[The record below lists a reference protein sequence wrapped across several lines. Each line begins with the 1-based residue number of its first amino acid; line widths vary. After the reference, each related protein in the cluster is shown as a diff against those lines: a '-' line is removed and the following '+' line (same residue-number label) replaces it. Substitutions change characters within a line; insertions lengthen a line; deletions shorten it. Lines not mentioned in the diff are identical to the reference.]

1 VKQWIPI
8 IIQTLL
14 LLFILAGWCMR
25 IEKSIAVIQT
35 DLVWIKKEINACRP
49 N

>member
-1 VKQWIPI
+1 MKQWIPI

-25 IEKSIAVIQT
+25 IETAIAKIQT
-35 DLVWIKKEINACRP
+35 DIVWIKAELK
-49 N
+49 